1 MISPY
6 KKKKKKKTKTKK
18 YRSCLE
24 IRSGGL
30 VAWLSWGRSR
40 GLGSRPCRVMKWSQ
54 ELPEES
60 IKKHTRSKRGR
71 HRFNTSRSFLR
82 VSFWHLFKIYHRL
95 IFPFGIFLAI
105 GCNFIRCKVNK
116 TVFTSPGDE
125 YYNCLL
131 TKYKFSTSPDCF
143 SDLTTPWFVMRRNET
158 KKTKRKRKYT
168 GNNLQTFSLW
178 GQISFVKLIP
188 IEKKSSG
195 KLAFK
200 LHEIHCIIMINT

>member
-1 MISPY
+1 M
-6 KKKKKKKTKTKK
+6 
-18 YRSCLE
+18 R
-24 IRSGGL
+24 
-30 VAWLSWGRSR
+30 
-40 GLGSRPCRVMKWSQ
+40 WSQ

-60 IKKHTRSKRGR
+60 LKKHTRSKRGG
-71 HRFNTSRSFLR
+71 HGFDTYRSSLQ
-82 VSFWHLFKIYHRL
+82 VSFWHLFKIYLRL
-95 IFPFGIFLAI
+95 IFPFSIFLAI
-105 GCNFIRCKVNK
+105 GSNFIRGKVNK

-158 KKTKRKRKYT
+158 KKTKRKRKYI
-168 GNNLQTFSLW
+168 GNNLQKFSLW

>member
-1 MISPY
+1 MGRNKTQKFCHQVYDITIQ
-6 KKKKKKKTKTKK
+6 KQNKTKQKNTVLAW
-18 YRSCLE
+18 RS
-24 IRSGGL
+24 SVGL
-30 VAWLSWGRSR
+30 VAWLSWSRSR

-116 TVFTSPGDE
+116 TVFTSSGDE

-143 SDLTTPWFVMRRNET
+143 SDLTTP
-158 KKTKRKRKYT
+158 
-168 GNNLQTFSLW
+168 
-178 GQISFVKLIP
+178 
-188 IEKKSSG
+188 
-195 KLAFK
+195 
-200 LHEIHCIIMINT
+200 